1 LAQAAVILA
10 AGKGTRMGSSL
21 PKVLH
26 QAAGRPLVDWV
37 IDACEDAGIERIVV
51 VVGYGADE
59 VREALA
65 GRPVEFVLQA
75 EQLGTGHA
83 AAMGR
88 QVLDGF
94 EGEVLV
100 LNGDSP
106 LITGAVLSDMVAK
119 HRAAVADA
127 SLLYVVPSQPL
138 EYGRLIFG
146 PDGRVL
152 DVVEERDCTPDQKA
166 IRELNAGFYVFN
178 APAIWQVLESL
189 RNDNRA
195 GEYYVTDVPRQYGA
209 RGGRVIGVAAPAEMA
224 LGVNTPEQLQRVEA
238 TLLGRGAV

>member
-1 LAQAAVILA
+1 VAQAAVILA
-10 AGKGTRMGSSL
+10 AGRGTRMGSPL

-37 IDACEDAGIERIVV
+37 IDACEAAGIARIVV
-51 VVGYGADE
+51 VVGYREDL
-59 VREALA
+59 VRAALTA
-65 GRPVEFVLQA
+65 RRVEFVTQQ

-83 AAMGR
+83 AATGR
-88 QVLDGF
+88 QALDGF
-94 EGEVLV
+94 AGEVLV

-106 LITGAVLSDMVAK
+106 LITGEVLREMVAR
-119 HRAAVADA
+119 HREAQADA
-127 SLLYVVPSQPL
+127 SLLYVVPSEPL
-138 EYGRLIFG
+138 EYGRLVFG
-146 PDGRVL
+146 PDGGVL
-152 DVVEERDCTPDQKA
+152 DVVEERDCTPEQRA

-189 RNDNRA
+189 RNDNHA
-195 GEYYVTDVPRQYGA
+195 GEYYVTDVPRHFGA

>member
-1 LAQAAVILA
+1 MAQAAVILA
-10 AGKGTRMGSSL
+10 AGKGTRMNSAL

-37 IDACEDAGIERIVV
+37 IDACEAAGIDRIVV
-51 VVGYGADE
+51 VVGYCEDL

-65 GRPVEFVLQA
+65 GRGVEFVTQR

-106 LITGAVLSDMVAK
+106 LITGEVLRDMVAR
-119 HRAAVADA
+119 HREAAADA
-127 SLLYVVPSQPL
+127 SLLYVVPAEPL

-146 PDGRVL
+146 PDGGVV
-152 DVVEERDCTPDQKA
+152 DVVEERDCTPAQKA

-178 APAIWQVLESL
+178 APAIWTVLDSL

-195 GEYYVTDVPRQYGA
+195 GEYYVTDVPRHYGA

-224 LGVNTPEQLQRVEA
+224 LGVNTPEQLQRVET
-238 TLLGRGAV
+238 TLLGRGAA